1 MVNTIHIELR
11 SGLLVESVSAYCWFI
26 SISSRSFLLRFN
38 LIFALLVLCFSGNCL
53 SFIVFGYGF
62 GIKNNNCFTG
72 FYDLDMVKYW
82 YGVKSL
88 YSGQMALVA
97 RLCVGMHLAHFIQW
111 MLDLISVK
119 QVQWK
124 NDTRMGL
131 DKVLWSG
138 FIIWYKVAL
147 NYSFMDST
155 KCTVVWRC
163 LLLGLS
169 KESRCSR
176 AAMYLNTL
184 YCYGYGFNFRD
195 RDLRWSLIMGGG
207 GRVGSYGHVLD
218 HCRGAHSWL
227 GLIKPSAENL
237 WIHDRYQACFLGA
250 APRWKWI
257 RQIYGV

>member
-1 MVNTIHIELR
+1 
-11 SGLLVESVSAYCWFI
+11 
-26 SISSRSFLLRFN
+26 
-38 LIFALLVLCFSGNCL
+38 
-53 SFIVFGYGF
+53 
-62 GIKNNNCFTG
+62 
-72 FYDLDMVKYW
+72 
-82 YGVKSL
+82 
-88 YSGQMALVA
+88 MALVA

-169 KESRCSR
+169 KEPRCSR
-176 AAMYLNTL
+176 VAMYLNTL

-250 APRWKWI
+250 AARWKWI